1 MKHLIK
7 KILKEESLKQSLKD
21 QVKEFGWEKTSELVG
36 DPEVLASLGFNND
49 PMEFLNLFNDLD
61 VVRSKDH
68 PSIFILLRYE
78 EGKNMF
84 IYDTREDY
92 DIVYPSYYAIWLFL
106 EFGFKLKNDEM
117 SNIVKQWVGD
127 TYQLYPNTVDS
138 FDAGGGVVI

>member
-7 KILKEESLKQSLKD
+7 KILKEESLKHSLKD

-36 DPEVLASLGFNND
+36 DPEVLANLGFNND

-92 DIVYPSYYAIWLFL
+92 NIVYPSYFDIWLFL
-106 EFGFKLKNDEM
+106 KHGFNLEVFDRED
-117 SNIVKQWVGD
+117 IVKEWLGN
-127 TYQLYPNTVDS
+127 TYDIHPNVVDS
-138 FDAGGGVVI
+138 FDPGGGVII

>member
-84 IYDTREDY
+84 IYDTREEY

-138 FDAGGGVVI
+138 FDAGGGALI

>member
-84 IYDTREDY
+84 IYDTREEY